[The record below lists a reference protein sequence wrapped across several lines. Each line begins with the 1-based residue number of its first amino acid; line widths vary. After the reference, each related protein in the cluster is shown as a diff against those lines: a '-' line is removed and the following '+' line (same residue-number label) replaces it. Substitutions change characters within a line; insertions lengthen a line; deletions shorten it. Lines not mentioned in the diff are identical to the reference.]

1 MGIGAENVRNIFKEA
16 KALSPAIIFIDE
28 IETIARNR
36 NDTLTKNDAIN

>member
-28 IETIARNR
+28 IDSIG
-36 NDTLTKNDAIN
+36 K